1 MMGTVMDCE
10 CISWGYW
17 VNTVTGDCAPY
28 KIAVNMLAL
37 AAHRASC
44 GECARTGDG
53 GVVMTGSDPAILGR
67 LPNRWSALFT
77 SA

>member
-1 MMGTVMDCE
+1 MQ
-10 CISWGYW
+10 
-17 VNTVTGDCAPY
+17 TVTGDYASY
-28 KIAVNMLAL
+28 KMAVNMLAL

-53 GVVMTGSDPAILGR
+53 GVVMTGSDHAKLGR
-67 LPNRWSALFT
+67 LPNRWSALST